1 MDISKIDKNF
11 NVKKTV
17 DMTGMKV
24 YDVLESP
31 FKVYGVIPPNE
42 KEDQFVRLPGEV
54 SEKVSNW
61 VHMLHTCTAGGRVKF
76 ATNSGKI
83 AIRAYM
89 PNMFKMSH
97 YALTGSIGL
106 DLYADN
112 KFVKTFVPPF
122 DIENGYES
130 VLATDGEMHE
140 YTINMPSYAAVS
152 RLYVMLEEGAELKEA
167 APYRDLKPIVYY
179 GSSITQG
186 GCSSRPGN
194 TYQNVVVRRTNI
206 DYVNLGFSGAA
217 KAEDAIAE
225 YIAGLDMSLFVFD
238 YDHNAPT
245 LEHLENTHEKMFKT
259 IRAKNPDLPIIC
271 VSKPDKTSD
280 WEKRREV
287 IRKTVENAKAA
298 GDKNVYFIDGQSFSA
313 LCDEPDA
320 ITVDGCH
327 PNDLGFAMM
336 GKVIGEKI
344 EEIIGK

>member
-1 MDISKIDKNF
+1 MDISKIDKNLA
-11 NVKKTV
+11 VKETV
-17 DMTGMKV
+17 DRTGLKI
-24 YDVLESP
+24 YDVLDAP
-31 FKVYGVIPPNE
+31 FKIYGVIPPDE
-42 KEDQFVRLPGEV
+42 KEDLFKRMPGEV
-54 SEKVSNW
+54 SEKVSRW
-61 VHMLHTCTAGGRVKF
+61 VNMLHTNTSGGRVRF
-76 ATNSGKI
+76 ATNSKRI
-83 AIRAYM
+83 AIRAEM
-89 PNMFKMSH
+89 PTIGRMPHF
-97 YALTGSIGL
+97 ALTGSAGF
-106 DLYADN
+106 DLYAEN
-112 KFVKTFVPPF
+112 KYIKTFVPPYNM
-122 DIENGYES
+122 ENGYES
-130 VLATDGEMHE
+130 ELATDGQMHD
-140 YTINMPSYAAVS
+140 YTINMPPYSDVS
-152 RLYVMLEEGAELKEA
+152 RLYVMLEDGAELKEA

-245 LEHLENTHEKMFKT
+245 TEHLENTHERMFKT
-259 IRAKNPDLPIIC
+259 IRAKNPELPIIC

-280 WEKRREV
+280 WEKRRE
-287 IRKTVENAKAA
+287 IINQTVEKAIAA

-327 PNDLGFAMM
+327 PTDLGFAMM
-336 GKVIGEKI
+336 GKVIGGKI
-344 EEIIGK
+344 EEILGK